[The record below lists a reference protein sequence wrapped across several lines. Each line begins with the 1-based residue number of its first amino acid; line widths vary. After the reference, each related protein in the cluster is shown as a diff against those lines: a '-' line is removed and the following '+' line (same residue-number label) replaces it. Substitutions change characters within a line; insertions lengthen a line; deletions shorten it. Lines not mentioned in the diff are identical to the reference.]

1 MLKSSSVR
9 RCTAQLAAE
18 GAKLPFVKLRVFSS
32 SRFGHC
38 KFLILNILRITPV
51 FAIFCGEKCAP
62 ALTNSFAVNI
72 LRRSIQKSRERS
84 LQPHE
89 VSDAFELKNNPIVSN
104 ILPANALHSIF
115 CRPKIDCKAYIS
127 CKFNILRSEIQKHRE
142 SFWSQCSS
150 PATL

>member
-1 MLKSSSVR
+1 MHNGRMLKRSPVR
-9 RCTAQLAAE
+9 RCTARLAAE
-18 GAKLPFVKLRVFSS
+18 GAKLPFVKLRLLSS

-38 KFLILNILRITPV
+38 KSLILNILRITPV

-62 ALTNSFAVNI
+62 APTNSFSVNI

-84 LQPHE
+84 LQRHE

-115 CRPKIDCKAYIS
+115 CGPKVDYKAYNS
-127 CKFNILRSEIQKHRE
+127 LRFNILHSEIQK
-142 SFWSQCSS
+142 
-150 PATL
+150 L